1 MNCEKCGEHMNPEE
15 SFQHAGQTLC
25 EDCYMDVMTAPKAC
39 DPWAVHTAKDLAGK
53 EFTLTPTQQKVLDLI
68 TNNGPLTAEEIC
80 KQLAINEDDFQ
91 RNFATLRHM
100 ELARGFKRGD
110 EVCFTLFQ
118 DQEKGA

>member
-39 DPWAVHTAKDLAGK
+39 DPWAVHTAKDLVGK
-53 EFTLTPTQQKVLDLI
+53 EFELTPSQQKILDLI
-68 TNNGPLTAEEIC
+68 TNNGPLSAEEIC
-80 KQLAINEDDFQ
+80 QQLAINEDDFQ

-100 ELARGFKRGD
+100 ELARGFKRGHR
-110 EVCFTLFQ
+110 VYYTLFN
-118 DQEKGA
+118 DREEGS

>member
-1 MNCEKCGEHMNPEE
+1 MKCERCPATIDPEE

-39 DPWAVHTAKDLAGK
+39 DPWAVHTAKDLVGK
-53 EFTLTPTQQKVLDLI
+53 ELELTPIQKKILELI

-80 KQLAINEDDFQ
+80 KQLAISEDDFK

-100 ELARGFKRGD
+100 ELARGFKDGE
-110 EVCFTLFQ
+110 EVRFTLFH
-118 DQEKGA
+118 DK

>member
-1 MNCEKCGEHMNPEE
+1 MNCEKCEEHMNPEE

-39 DPWAVHTAKDLAGK
+39 DPLAVHTAKDLAGK

-80 KQLAINEDDFQ
+80 NQPS
-91 RNFATLRHM
+91 
-100 ELARGFKRGD
+100 
-110 EVCFTLFQ
+110 Q
-118 DQEKGA
+118 DIS